1 MRDFEL
7 LPELV
12 LSRLGK
18 TTKVVADVCMRRK
31 VAIDLPLFTSECDE
45 MSKLITMYARDRARF
60 EEWKERRLEIE
71 RRDASG
77 YKAYC

>member
-1 MRDFEL
+1 
-7 LPELV
+7 
-12 LSRLGK
+12 
-18 TTKVVADVCMRRK
+18 MRRK

-60 EEWKERRLEIE
+60 EEGKERRLEIE